1 MANNILVIGAGN
13 GGLAMAGHLSL
24 LGFEVNLYNRGRERI
39 KILKERGGVEVSGI
53 VNGFAQLNKI
63 TSNIKDAIK
72 DADLIMVA
80 IPASGHKDLAKMCA
94 PHLEDG
100 QIVILNPGRTF
111 GALEFSNTLRNKKN
125 ISNIVIAET
134 QTIIYTSRYHPQ
146 EKTVE
151 ILALKN
157 KVPMATLPATKIYS
171 IVDAIKSIY
180 PQFVPAANIF
190 ETGLNNIGAIFH
202 PAPTLLNVGWIESP
216 DTVFKY
222 YYEAITPTISNFLEL
237 IDQERLSLTKKLGFE
252 AISAKEWLY
261 EAYGVIG
268 ANLYD
273 ALQNN
278 DKYLT
283 IDAPTTLKHR
293 YIFEDIPTGLI
304 PMASLGRVLNVN
316 TPNINLV
323 IQLASTLTDSDFWKI
338 GRTMENLGLKG
349 MSIQQIR
356 ALVEG
361 SDK

>member
-1 MANNILVIGAGN
+1 MINTILVIGAGN

-24 LGFEVNLYNRGRERI
+24 MGFEVNLYNRGRERI
-39 KILKERGGVEVSGI
+39 DLIKKSGGVDVTGI
-53 VNGFAQLNKI
+53 VNGFGQLNKI
-63 TSNIKDAIK
+63 TTNIKDAIK
-72 DADLIMVA
+72 NTDLIMVA
-80 IPASGHKDLAKMCA
+80 IPASGHKDLAKICA
-94 PHLEDG
+94 PYLEDG

-111 GALEFSNTLRNKKN
+111 GALEFSKILKNNKSNAN
-125 ISNIVIAET
+125 IDIAET
-134 QTIIYTSRYHPQ
+134 QTIIYTSRYHQ
-146 EKTVE
+146 EGTVE

-157 KVPMATLPATKIYS
+157 KVPMASIPAKKINN
-171 IVDAIKSIY
+171 IVDAIKPIY

-216 DTVFKY
+216 HTVFKY

-237 IDQERLSLTKKLGFE
+237 VDQERLSLTKKLGFE

-261 EAYGVIG
+261 EAYGAVG
-268 ANLYD
+268 DNLYE

-278 DKYLT
+278 DKYRT
-283 IDAPTTLKHR
+283 IDAPTTLDHR

-316 TPNINLV
+316 TPNINQV
-323 IQLASTLTDSDFWKI
+323 IQLASTLTGSDFWKT
-338 GRTMENLGLKG
+338 GRTMENLDLNG

-356 ALVEG
+356 TLVEG
-361 SDK
+361 GDK